1 MGNRTF
7 CYTAEIGNYVHL
19 YQDNSLGSCG
29 HFCLN
34 GQGNQPELMS
44 YVLVLLLQKKKKKSK
59 KEKIKNK
66 VKLKSK

>member
-19 YQDNSLGSCG
+19 YQDNSLGSRG

-44 YVLVLLLQKKKKKSK
+44 YVLVLLLQQK
-59 KEKIKNK
+59 KERKKKNK
-66 VKLKSK
+66 VQLKSK